1 MKKTIYTYFFNEFIR
16 YFIIVI
22 FALAAIT
29 WTIQAVN
36 LLDLVTDDGHAF
48 GIYFLYSSL
57 TLVKIVTKLFP
68 FSFLIATLLT
78 ISKFE
83 KDNELIILWTSGLNK
98 IHIVNLV
105 FRISLII
112 MIVQLV
118 LSSIINPISLNYGR
132 SLVKN
137 SQLQFIP
144 SLLIERQ
151 FNDTVKGLTIFVDE
165 KEESG
170 NYKNIF
176 IRDDGK
182 ILTNISSGASTIFAK
197 SGYVSKD
204 DKNLILINGNIQ
216 RSESDGTINIITFA
230 KTSINLSGLST
241 KTISDP
247 KIQEI
252 STYEIIRCMTLQFLE
267 KDTKS
272 CRYGKNY
279 TDTKIEINKRL
290 GMPFYIPL
298 ISLICCFLLSTRRD
312 KKISYYN
319 NYIYFSISFIIL
331 VISEISVRYSG
342 LSWTYTA
349 LYYIIPILL
358 IPVFYFLLIK
368 TFKYE
373 NLEL

>member
-22 FALAAIT
+22 FTLAAIT
-29 WTIQAVN
+29 WTVQAVN

-48 GIYFLYSSL
+48 GVYFLYSSL

-165 KEESG
+165 KEENGS
-170 NYKNIF
+170 YKNIF

-182 ILTNISSGASTIFAK
+182 ILTNISNGASTIFAK
-197 SGYVSKD
+197 SGYISKD

-252 STYEIIRCMTLQFLE
+252 STYEIIRCMILQFLE

-298 ISLICCFLLSTRRD
+298 ISLVCCFLLSTRRD

-319 NYIYFSISFIIL
+319 NYIYFFISFIIL

-342 LSWTYTA
+342 VSWTYTA

-373 NLEL
+373 NLEI

>member
-1 MKKTIYTYFFNEFIR
+1 MYY
-16 YFIIVI
+16 
-22 FALAAIT
+22 
-29 WTIQAVN
+29 
-36 LLDLVTDDGHAF
+36 
-48 GIYFLYSSL
+48 
-57 TLVKIVTKLFP
+57 
-68 FSFLIATLLT
+68 TLLNFPKIFSRVLPFVFF
-78 ISKFE
+78 ISLFYTLTKYE
-83 KDNELIILWTSGLNK
+83 NKNELIIFWINGITRKTFINTIIIYSLFFLIFQILLTTYMVPKSQDKARSFIRSSN
-98 IHIVNLV
+98 ID
-105 FRISLII
+105 FFPSLI
-112 MIVQLV
+112 
-118 LSSIINPISLNYGR
+118 
-132 SLVKN
+132 KEKK
-137 SQLQFIP
+137 FI
-144 SLLIERQ
+144 
-151 FNDTVKGLTIFVDE
+151 DTVEGLTIFVDE

-204 DKNLILINGNIQ
+204 DKNLILNNGNIQ

>member
-272 CRYGKNY
+272 CRYGENY

>member
-132 SLVKN
+132 SLEKN

-204 DKNLILINGNIQ
+204 DKNLILNNGNIQ

>member
-1 MKKTIYTYFFNEFIR
+1 MNKTIYTYFFSEFIR

-57 TLVKIVTKLFP
+57 PIVKIITKLFP
-68 FSFLIATLLT
+68 FSFLIAILLT
-78 ISKFE
+78 ISKLE

-105 FRISLII
+105 FRISLMLMII
-112 MIVQLV
+112 QLM
-118 LSSIINPISLNYGR
+118 LSSFINPTSLNYGR

-144 SLLIERQ
+144 SLLIEKQ

-165 KEESG
+165 RKENG
-170 NYKNIF
+170 DYKNIF

-182 ILTNISSGASTIFAK
+182 ILTKISNGASTTFAK
-197 SGYVSKD
+197 SGYVSED

-216 RSESDGTINIITFA
+216 RSESDGTINIITFE

-252 STYEIIRCMTLQFLE
+252 STYEIISCMSLQFLK
-267 KDTKS
+267 KDTS
-272 CRYGKNY
+272 NCRYGENY

-298 ISLICCFLLSTRRD
+298 IALVCCFLLSTRRD
-312 KKISYYN
+312 KKISNYN
-319 NYIYFSISFIIL
+319 KYIYFSISFIIL

-342 LSWTYTA
+342 LSWAHTA
-349 LYYIIPILL
+349 FYYIIPIMLIPIFYLLL
-358 IPVFYFLLIK
+358 IR

-373 NLEL
+373 NLEF

>member
-170 NYKNIF
+170 SYKNIF

-230 KTSINLSGLST
+230 KTSINLSGIST

>member
-83 KDNELIILWTSGLNK
+83 KDNELIILWISGLNK

>member
-16 YFIIVI
+16 YFIIVV

-48 GIYFLYSSL
+48 KIYFLYSSL
-57 TLVKIVTKLFP
+57 VLVKIITKLFP

-83 KDNELIILWTSGLNK
+83 KDNELLILWTSGLNK

-112 MIVQLV
+112 MVIQLV
-118 LSSIINPISLNYGR
+118 LTSLINPTSLNYGR

-144 SLLIERQ
+144 SLLIEKQ
-151 FNDTVKGLTIFVDE
+151 FNDTIKGLTIFVDE
-165 KEESG
+165 KKENG
-170 NYKNIF
+170 DYKNIF

-182 ILTNISSGASTIFAK
+182 ILTKISNGASTIFAK
-197 SGYVSKD
+197 SGYVSED

-216 RSESDGTINIITFA
+216 RSESDGTINIITFE
-230 KTSINLSGLST
+230 KTYIDLSELTT
-241 KTISDP
+241 KTTSEP

-252 STYEIIRCMTLQFLE
+252 TTYEIIRCMNLQFFK
-267 KDTKS
+267 KDTAS

-298 ISLICCFLLSTRRD
+298 ISLVCCFLLNTRKD

-319 NYIYFSISFIIL
+319 KYIYFSISFIIL

-342 LSWTYTA
+342 LSWTHTA
-349 LYYIIPILL
+349 FYYIIPVIL

-373 NLEL
+373 NLEF

>member
-170 NYKNIF
+170 SYKNIF

-197 SGYVSKD
+197 SGYISKD